1 MSTGW
6 SYHGASIS
14 RIDWFNS
21 FKYSHGHE
29 HRQAWS
35 QTHTHTYRCTV
46 VCGVHVCICMRVY
59 IYIYTYTNI
68 YIHTYFIH
76 TYLYIYISTD
86 VQTYISYI
94 YIYTYTYTLVHIPT
108 ERSKDDA
115 RQAANVSVS
124 QNDENLIGTACASSQ
139 QIIHFPVSWHSTTGR
154 LCALAQCRSRQRSY
168 QDGRFW
174 EKAFRLLNGI
184 GGACT
189 LLKRHMHVH
198 ACCKP
203 FAVQAT
209 LDQ

>member
-1 MSTGW
+1 MAHLLAELIGLTASNTHMDMNTG
-6 SYHGASIS
+6 
-14 RIDWFNS
+14 RR
-21 FKYSHGHE
+21 GHR
-29 HRQAWS
+29 H
-35 QTHTHTYRCTV
+35 THTHIYRCTV

-76 TYLYIYISTD
+76 TYLYIYIYIHRCTD
-86 VQTYISYI
+86 IHFIHI